1 MGVMDIGG
9 TECLYDTEK
18 TSDEPPQLIIEH
30 IQYPVDGGGF
40 SRGENYRKDGG
51 SSIGKVAYH
60 MSVDGNSHTPSEKNT
75 QAVSYLA
82 DSFIIM
88 DDDSVTSKGL
98 DSRVS

>member
-1 MGVMDIGG
+1 MGVMDTGG

-51 SSIGKVAYH
+51 SSIWE
-60 MSVDGNSHTPSEKNT
+60 SSISHECRWKLSH
-75 QAVSYLA
+75 SL
-82 DSFIIM
+82 
-88 DDDSVTSKGL
+88 
-98 DSRVS
+98 